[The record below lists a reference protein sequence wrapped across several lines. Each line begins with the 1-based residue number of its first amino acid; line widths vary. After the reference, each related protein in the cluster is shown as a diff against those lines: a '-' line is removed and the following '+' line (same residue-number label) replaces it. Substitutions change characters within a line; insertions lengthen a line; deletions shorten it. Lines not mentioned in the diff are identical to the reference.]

1 MTYIQ
6 LNNVIKRYSHQ
17 LAVDQVSFTI
27 EKGEVFGL
35 LGPNGAGKSTTI
47 KMLVGLLKP
56 DSGEILVDG
65 IDVKKRPIDVK
76 KKLGLVPQELAIYN
90 NLSAE
95 ENIAFF
101 GGLHGLRGKYLQ
113 QRIEEALTFT
123 GLEDRK
129 KDKPVKFSGGMKRR
143 LNIACA
149 IVHKPD
155 IIIMDEPTVGIDPQS
170 RNHILDSILE
180 LNKMGATII
189 YTSHYMEEVEAICKR
204 VGIMDNGKLIALGDK
219 NHLKKEITSGEKIL
233 VETAEVNASAVDA
246 LKKLHGIL
254 GVNVKDNQIEVYSKS
269 SQERLQDILFILANH
284 QIMIK
289 NIALTDVNL
298 ENVFLHLTGKS
309 LRD

>member
-101 GGLHGLRGKYLQ
+101 GGLHGLRGKHLKE
-113 QRIEEALTFT
+113 RIEEALTFT

-180 LNKMGATII
+180 LNRMGATII

-254 GVNVKDNQIEVYSKS
+254 GVSVKDNQIEVYSKS